1 MANQNYG
8 GEQHMIDIEEIPPI
22 PTNQNSST
30 SSHVHS
36 LDSGLCLSIQLILTV
51 TQMVASLVVL
61 WVSMAQE
68 HRYPKL
74 FTWVM
79 GYASG
84 CALMLP
90 LLYSRYRI
98 ARTLNLGSSE
108 EAEKLFGVVR
118 FFKMTLGCFF
128 LVWLALGIVWIPGA
142 LFSIRHD
149 ATLLETLCL
158 VLFLSGCFVYAI
170 PGMRFASL
178 CLFLPCLICAT
189 LVSPHEKPRGATP
202 ESINELPTY
211 KFKSKE
217 NGRGEGGVWAAGT
230 IKERTLSEEDAVC
243 CICLGQYA
251 DNEELR
257 ELPCCSHFFHAECV
271 DQWLKIK
278 ACCPLCQSELGGAG
292 GAAT

>member
-74 FTWVM
+74 FPWVM

-118 FFKMTLGCFF
+118 FFKMTLSCFF
-128 LVWLALGIVWIPGA
+128 LVWLVLGIVMPSVVSLWM
-142 LFSIRHD
+142 
-149 ATLLETLCL
+149 
-158 VLFLSGCFVYAI
+158 FVYAI

>member
-74 FTWVM
+74 FPWVM

-90 LLYSRYRI
+90 LLYSRYHI
-98 ARTLNLGSSE
+98 ARTLNLGY
-108 EAEKLFGVVR
+108 V
-118 FFKMTLGCFF
+118 
-128 LVWLALGIVWIPGA
+128 
-142 LFSIRHD
+142 
-149 ATLLETLCL
+149 
-158 VLFLSGCFVYAI
+158 FVDHSYI
-170 PGMRFASL
+170 ISL
-178 CLFLPCLICAT
+178 CAETIWICQISWTNSNKGSHLGFL
-189 LVSPHEKPRGATP
+189 
-202 ESINELPTY
+202 
-211 KFKSKE
+211 
-217 NGRGEGGVWAAGT
+217 
-230 IKERTLSEEDAVC
+230 
-243 CICLGQYA
+243 
-251 DNEELR
+251 
-257 ELPCCSHFFHAECV
+257 
-271 DQWLKIK
+271 
-278 ACCPLCQSELGGAG
+278 LGGLR
-292 GAAT
+292 T